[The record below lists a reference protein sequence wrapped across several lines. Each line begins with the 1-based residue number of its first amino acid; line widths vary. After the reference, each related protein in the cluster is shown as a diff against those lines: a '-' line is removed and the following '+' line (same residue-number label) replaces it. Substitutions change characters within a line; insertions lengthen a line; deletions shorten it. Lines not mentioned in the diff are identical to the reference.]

1 MFESASRLTG
11 MTRSVAASSVV
22 PVLVENHQRFLRFLE
37 RRAPTREAAEDILQD
52 AFVRGLT
59 KAPPLAS
66 AESIVAWFY
75 QVLRNA
81 IVDYHRRAGTQ
92 ARALDRLVRETRDV
106 TAAPQDAELF
116 ATVCDCVRSL
126 VTTLT
131 PAYAEAIRRVDLEG
145 LAVHEYARA
154 VGITANNAGV
164 RLHRAHRALKRR
176 VEQTCAT
183 CADHGCAQC
192 ACLSA
197 RTSAGGGHP
206 SAPGDPTCKVAPTS
220 ASPPAE
226 GG

>member
-1 MFESASRLTG
+1 MIARVTRLMDMAVSASAGQIT
-11 MTRSVAASSVV
+11 
-22 PVLVENHQRFLRFLE
+22 PVLVENHRRFLAFLE
-37 RRAPTREAAEDILQD
+37 RRVPTREAAEDILQD

-81 IVDYHRRAGTQ
+81 IVDHHRRAGAQ
-92 ARALDRLVRETRDV
+92 ARALDRLARETRDV

-145 LAVHEYARA
+145 AGLQDYARDQ
-154 VGITANNAGV
+154 GITANNAGV
-164 RLHRAHRALKRR
+164 RLYRAHRALKRR
-176 VEQTCAT
+176 VQQTCAT
-183 CADHGCAQC
+183 CADHGCVQC
-192 ACLSA
+192 SCLSA
-197 RTSAGGGHP
+197 RTSVGGGRP
-206 SAPGDPTCKVAPTS
+206 
-220 ASPPAE
+220 ASSPADT
-226 GG
+226 GV

>member
-1 MFESASRLTG
+1 
-11 MTRSVAASSVV
+11 MTRSPSAAAVT
-22 PVLVENHQRFLRFLE
+22 PVLVENHRRFLAFLE
-37 RRAPTREAAEDILQD
+37 RRVPTREAAEDILQD
-52 AFVRGLT
+52 AFLRGLT

-81 IVDYHRRAGTQ
+81 IVDHHRRAGTR
-92 ARALDRLVRETRDV
+92 ARALDRLARQM
-106 TAAPQDAELF
+106 APAVSPPDDAELF

-145 LAVHEYARA
+145 AGLQDFAREQ
-154 VGITANNAGV
+154 GITANNAGV

-176 VEQTCAT
+176 VQQTCAT

-192 ACLSA
+192 SCLAA
-197 RTSAGGGHP
+197 RMTAGG
-206 SAPGDPTCKVAPTS
+206 ACR
-220 ASPPAE
+220 PPAAADA
-226 GG
+226 GV